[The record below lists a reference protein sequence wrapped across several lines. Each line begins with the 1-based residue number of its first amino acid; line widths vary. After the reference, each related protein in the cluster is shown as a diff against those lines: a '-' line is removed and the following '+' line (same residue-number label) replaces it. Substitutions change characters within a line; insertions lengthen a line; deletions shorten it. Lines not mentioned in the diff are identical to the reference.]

1 MPECFGAISFK
12 SNFLLTPFSS
22 DVNPSPPHR
31 GKTAFSVAL
40 PSTSLDYQDLNPTS
54 QKIDVNQKERLWQ
67 AKCSAVDFRTGQFH
81 ADCYGPMPV
90 FDNLKKKK
98 LSAINSSE
106 EGSINSS
113 ESVNAAINKWRK
125 KRHSVIS
132 LKSQVSATSLTSV
145 IKAES
150 STSVIKA
157 ESDENLQFKTKSLPK
172 KLSKPR
178 RFSTTSVSGPP
189 LHSFWKSESTMADK
203 PLGMSTIGKGLV
215 SAISPASPKIGRDF
229 RKFEGS
235 KSPSLGITKERTR
248 TISSSNS
255 ANLEVGENN
264 GRRLSDNPSS
274 YLGGSP
280 IGIKRP
286 QTINGA
292 TLGESPLAHR
302 RLTNTL
308 LVASSPLSGPKKG
321 FVRKGLK
328 EKIEREA
335 SQRNLHYR

>member
-150 STSVIKA
+150 
-157 ESDENLQFKTKSLPK
+157 DENLQFKTKSLPK

-280 IGIKRP
+280 IGIRRP

-292 TLGESPLAHR
+292 TLGESPLAHN
-302 RLTNTL
+302 L
-308 LVASSPLSGPKKG
+308 SPLSGPKKG